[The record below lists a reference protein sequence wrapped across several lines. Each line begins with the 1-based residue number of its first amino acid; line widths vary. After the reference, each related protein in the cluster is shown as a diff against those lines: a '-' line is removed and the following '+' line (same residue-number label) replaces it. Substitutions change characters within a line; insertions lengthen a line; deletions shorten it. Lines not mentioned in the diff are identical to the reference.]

1 MKKWLVSLTLL
12 CTMIFP
18 GNISA
23 EQSSKY
29 LIHSTVSDIQKLMKQ
44 ENVTESFD
52 LLPIVELELTP
63 LELQHI
69 EQTYPNA
76 DISLVQEYENAAF
89 TDKVPVQFPMINT
102 VPTQTVPYTGK
113 GVKVGVLDTG
123 IDVDHPDLIVS
134 GGICTLDKAEYCS
147 KVVSYDDDSGHG
159 THVAGVIAAK
169 QNNIGIVG
177 IAPNVELFA
186 IKALGKGGGSSTS
199 IAKGI
204 EWAIENNIDI
214 LNLSIVTLGP
224 DTIIQSF
231 IEIAY
236 NQNMIIIGAA
246 GNEGDR
252 INSDTV
258 QYPSKYEQVI
268 SVSAVDIN
276 KAVLSNSSQGPKVEL
291 AAPGGKIVSTFPKE
305 LDNFDTSADGYYT
318 LTGTSMATPHVT
330 GIAALYKE
338 RFPSFSN
345 SKIRE
350 LLSSHA
356 EDLGPVGR
364 DVQYG
369 FGLVQYQNNIDEIP
383 FLNYE
388 ISKGKVTI
396 KLQNKENVESVQLSF
411 NGDEI
416 SAKSPG
422 VWEIYQVAGIH
433 KVVANYVE
441 ISGEEHQ
448 DIFDIE
454 VIEPKFTDI
463 TPTLWYSSHISYLT
477 YNNIIYGK
485 TDGSFQ
491 PNAEITRGEAVAL
504 LGRAIGLNGEQ
515 RATHFKDVGS
525 NTFSSGY
532 VQSAYEEGYLSGF
545 PDGTFRPSQSVTRA
559 EMALLV
565 SKMYNLPLDSSNENP
580 FTDVHTG
587 MMSYE
592 SIRSLVQSGITVGYP
607 DGTFKADQHMTRF
620 SFSVFIA
627 RAEEPNMFK

>member
-12 CTMIFP
+12 SIMIFP
-18 GNISA
+18 VDISA

-29 LIHSTVSDIQKLMKQ
+29 LIHSTVSDIKKIVTQ

-52 LLPIVELELTP
+52 LLPIVEIELTP
-63 LELQHI
+63 LELQQI
-69 EQTYPNA
+69 QQSYPQA
-76 DISLVQEYENAAF
+76 DISLVKEYENATF

-102 VPTQTVPYTGK
+102 VPTKTVPYTGE

-123 IDVDHPDLIVS
+123 IDVNHADLTVS
-134 GGICTLDKAEYCS
+134 GGVCTMDKVEYCS
-147 KVVSYDDDSGHG
+147 PGVSYDDDSGHG
-159 THVAGVIAAK
+159 THVAGIIAAK

-177 IAPNVELFA
+177 IAPNVELYA

-204 EWAIENNIDI
+204 EWAIKNNLDI

-224 DTIIQSF
+224 DKIIEDF
-231 IEIAY
+231 IKVAY
-236 NQNMIIIGAA
+236 DHNMILIGAA
-246 GNEGDR
+246 GNQGDR
-252 INSDTV
+252 INADTV

-268 SVSAVDIN
+268 SVSAIDAN

-291 AAPGGKIVSTFPKE
+291 AAPGGRIVSSFPKE
-305 LDNFDTSADGYYT
+305 LDNFDTSADGYYA
-318 LTGTSMATPHVT
+318 LSGTSMAAPHVT

-350 LLSSHA
+350 LLVSYA

-369 FGLVQYQNNIDEIP
+369 FGLVQYQTNIDDIP

-388 ISKGKVTI
+388 LSKGKITI
-396 KLQNKENVESVQLSF
+396 NLQNKENVKSTELSL
-411 NGDEI
+411 NGEI
-416 SAKSPG
+416 IAPKTPG
-422 VWEIYQVAGIH
+422 VWEIYEVAGIH
-433 KVVANYVE
+433 KVIAKYVE

-454 VIEPKFTDI
+454 VMEPKFTDI
-463 TPTLWYSSHISYLT
+463 TPSLWYSSHISYLN
-477 YNNIIYGK
+477 YHNIIYGK

-491 PNAEITRGEAVAL
+491 PNAKITRGEAVAL

-545 PDGTFRPSQSVTRA
+545 PDGTFKPSQSVTRA

-565 SKMYNLPLDSSNENP
+565 SKMYNLPPDSSNENP
-580 FTDVHTG
+580 FTDIHTG

-592 SIRSLVQSGITVGYP
+592 SIRSLVQSGITVGYT
-607 DGTFKADQHMTRF
+607 DGTFKADEYMTRF
-620 SFSVFIA
+620 SFSVFVA
-627 RAEEPNMFK
+627 RAEEPNMFQ